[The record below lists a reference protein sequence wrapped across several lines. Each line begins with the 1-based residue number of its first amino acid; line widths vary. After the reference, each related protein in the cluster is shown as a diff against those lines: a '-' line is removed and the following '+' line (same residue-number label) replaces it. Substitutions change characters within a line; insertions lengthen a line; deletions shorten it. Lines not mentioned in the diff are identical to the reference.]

1 MSVVQK
7 KICML
12 GDFAVGK
19 TSTVRRYVE
28 GMFDDSYLSTIG
40 VKISRKPVHI
50 GSQLIHLIIWDLAG
64 GDQFVH
70 TNSGYLRGAAGA
82 LLICDLTRPETL
94 ITAER
99 YSAEIR
105 ALNPEAVLILVGNKA
120 DLTRQRQLSEGD
132 LTLAAQRINCPSLT
146 TSAKNGT
153 NVELAFAQLARLIT
167 DVSS

>member
-1 MSVVQK
+1 MSVIQK

-28 GMFDDSYLSTIG
+28 GLFDDSYLSTIG
-40 VKISRKPVHI
+40 VKISRKPVHV
-50 GSQLIHLIIWDLAG
+50 GSQALHLIIWDLAG
-64 GDQFVH
+64 GDKFVH

-82 LLICDLTRPETL
+82 LLVCDLTRPETL
-94 ITAER
+94 TTAER

-105 ALNPEAVLILVGNKA
+105 AFNPNAALILVGNKV
-120 DLTRQRQLSEGD
+120 DLSKQRQLSDTD
-132 LTLAAQRINCPSLT
+132 LTMAAQRINCLLLT
-146 TSAKNGT
+146 TSAKTGT

-167 DVSS
+167 DVSL